1 MSQRSR
7 VGGTA
12 SGCPRLHDVQAPL
25 AWRPQVGGNA
35 LTDVPGFM
43 MVWPPCT
50 MAASGWWHCPR
61 VSQAPRPV
69 FRPAK
74 GSCTIRSSLGR
85 CLASYPSERSNTHHK
100 ASRGGPARICSCVS
114 GRSTRPLLFWPS
126 QVYNSFS
133 LWFFGDRQIK
143 TFLLPRQWC
152 EHSLLQP
159 PPPRLKRS
167 PCLSLL
173 SSQDPQAHVPHVP
186 MPDLLLYFL

>member
-25 AWRPQVGGNA
+25 AWRPQVGGTA

-85 CLASYPSERSNTHHK
+85 CLGSYPSERSNTHHK

-114 GRSTRPLLFWPS
+114 GGSTRPLLFWPS

-133 LWFFGDRQIK
+133 LWFFLRQAKKKKKPSCCPGSGVSMAYYSLTSQAQAI
-143 TFLLPRQWC
+143 LLP
-152 EHSLLQP
+152 HSP
-159 PPPRLKRS
+159 E
-167 PCLSLL
+167 
-173 SSQDPQAHVPHVP
+173 
-186 MPDLLLYFL
+186 